1 MNRLKFQV
9 NQLWRELERKDLS
22 KQRLMEIKEAT
33 RDIALQIDTMSN
45 VSCVVGMVD
54 EIYRVE
60 TKYPK
65 RRIKKVV
72 QLLMEAVNV

>member
-9 NQLWRELERKDLS
+9 TQRWRELERKDLS
-22 KQRLMEIKEAT
+22 KQRLMEIKGAT
-33 RDIALQIDTMSN
+33 RDIALQLDTMSN
-45 VSCVVGMVD
+45 ASCVVGMVD

-65 RRIKKVV
+65 RRSKKVV